1 MEDEHF
7 ALGPIFITARQAQQ
21 AHRTG
26 EAALHL
32 EAAAW
37 KESVTFARFT
47 ALLTKCFDK
56 LHSFD
61 VAHVD

>member
-1 MEDEHF
+1 MEDERF
-7 ALGPIFITARQAQQ
+7 ALGPIIIMARRAQQ
-21 AHRTG
+21 AHCTG

-32 EAAAW
+32 EAAALCM
-37 KESVTFARFT
+37 TFARFT

-61 VAHVD
+61 VARVD